1 MAINNYGYPYPAN
14 FASPTYFQQQ
24 TTNSAYQTPQMPQM
38 PQMPSSQNTASNG
51 LIWVQ
56 GETGAKSFIVAPGA
70 TVMLMDSEA
79 QQFFIKTA
87 DASGMPLPLR
97 VFEYK
102 EKITQ
107 NAQSAEGA
115 EYITRKE
122 FDRRLAE
129 IQAAS
134 ARKEEVN
141 GNE

>member
-1 MAINNYGYPYPAN
+1 MAINNYGYPYPAT

-24 TTNSAYQTPQMPQM
+24 STQSAYQPPQM
-38 PQMPSSQNTASNG
+38 PQMPSSQNTANNG
-51 LIWVQ
+51 LLWVQ
-56 GETGAKSFIVAPGA
+56 GETGAKSFLVAPGS
-70 TVMLMDSEA
+70 TVLLMDSES
-79 QQFFIKTA
+79 QQFFIKSA

-107 NAQSAEGA
+107 NPQRDGGEG

-129 IQAAS
+129 IIA
-134 ARKEEVN
+134 ARKEEVT